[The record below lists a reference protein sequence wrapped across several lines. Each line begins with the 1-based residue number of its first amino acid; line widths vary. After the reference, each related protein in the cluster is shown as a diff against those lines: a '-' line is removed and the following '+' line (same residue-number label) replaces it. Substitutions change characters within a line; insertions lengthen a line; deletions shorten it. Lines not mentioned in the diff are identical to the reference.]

1 MSEKLILEKIRS
13 VRRRLSVQKVFQTLA
28 RFLCYG
34 LLVCVP
40 LFIVDS
46 FIATFDISPFLLLW
60 TVLGLSA
67 IALAVSLLRPINLH
81 EAARTIDLKASLKD
95 RAVSGL
101 EFIQRQTDE
110 MLTALQL
117 KDTSDRLQS
126 VPAKEVVRYSVPRET
141 KFIALIMAVGLAFSF
156 IEFFDPPEAPATV
169 DYSPQI
175 AAETD
180 HLLKE
185 IKESEKTAEE
195 VGLEDTLREIEEKA
209 LELKRAGIT
218 PKEALA
224 KLTEMTEMLSA
235 KMDRAGVAKMDALMK
250 ELGEQFIPN
259 PNLSDF
265 GYALKEGRYE
275 RAAERLFKL
284 SNKLNDLNSE
294 QRQNIADA
302 LQRGGASVQ
311 GTEVEPFGN
320 ELTKASTALGQNNLK
335 EAEKSLQDGC
345 ENLLACALAKEREG
359 LLAKL
364 RSQCQACKTGIGQ
377 ACNGIGGSGRAGD
390 GVGGGTDPNPFGAL
404 TNLDSF
410 RQLERITGVQG
421 AGESTVETTE
431 VPIAGDP
438 TTSTEGQSTADS
450 YKEVYTKYHNLSED
464 ALSQEQIPLGY
475 RFYVKRYFE
484 SIKPKEE

>member
-1 MSEKLILEKIRS
+1 MPEKLILEKIRS
-13 VRRRLSVQKVFQTLA
+13 VRRRLSVQRVFQTLA

-34 LLVCVP
+34 LLICVP

-60 TVLGLSA
+60 TALGLSA

-81 EAARTIDLKASLKD
+81 EAARTIDIKASLKD

-156 IEFFDPPEAPATV
+156 IEFFDPPEAPATI
-169 DYSPQI
+169 DFSPQI

-180 HLLKE
+180 HLLKQIE
-185 IKESEKTAEE
+185 EAEKTEKA
-195 VGLEDTLREIEEKA
+195 GLEDTLQEIEEKA

-224 KLTEMTEMLSA
+224 KLTQMTEMLSA
-235 KMDRAGVAKMDALMK
+235 KMDRAGVAKVDALMK
-250 ELGEQFIPN
+250 KLGEQFIAN

-265 GYALKEGRYE
+265 GSALKEGRYD

-284 SNKLNDLNSE
+284 SNKLNELNSE

-302 LQRGGASVQ
+302 LQSGGASVQ
-311 GTEVEPFGN
+311 GTEIETFGN
-320 ELTKASTALGQNNLK
+320 ELTKAAKALTQKDLK
-335 EAEKSLQDGC
+335 AAEQRLQEGC
-345 ENLLACALAKEREG
+345 ENLLACALAKQRDR
-359 LLAKL
+359 LLANL
-364 RSQCQACKTGIGQ
+364 LAQCQACKAGIGK
-377 ACNGIGGSGRAGD
+377 ACNGIGGSGRPGD
-390 GVGGGTDPNPFGAL
+390 GIGGGTDPNPFGAL
-404 TNLDSF
+404 TNLDSI
-410 RQLERITGVQG
+410 RQLEHIRGVQG
-421 AGESTVETTE
+421 TGESTVETTE
-431 VPIAGDP
+431 VPIAEDP
-438 TTSTEGQSTADS
+438 TTSTDGQSTADS
-450 YKEVYTKYHNLSED
+450 YKEVYTKYHKLSED

>member
-1 MSEKLILEKIRS
+1 MPEKLILEKIRS
-13 VRRRLSVQKVFQTLA
+13 VRRRLSVQRGFQTLA
-28 RFLCYG
+28 TFLCYG
-34 LLVCVP
+34 LLICVP
-40 LFIVDS
+40 LFIIDS
-46 FIATFDISPFLLLW
+46 FIATFDISPLILLW
-60 TVLGLSA
+60 SALGLSA
-67 IALAVSLLRPINLH
+67 IALTVSLLRPINLR
-81 EAARTIDLKASLKD
+81 EAARTIDLRVSLKD

-117 KDTSDRLQS
+117 KDTSNRLQS
-126 VPAKEVVRYSVPRET
+126 VTAKEVVRYAVPRET
-141 KFIALIMAVGLAFSF
+141 KFIALITIVALAFSF
-156 IEFFDPPEAPATV
+156 IEFFDPPEAPATI
-169 DYSPQI
+169 DFSPQI

-180 HLLKE
+180 HLLKQ

-195 VGLEDTLREIEEKA
+195 VRLEDTLREIEEKA

-235 KMDRAGVAKMDALMK
+235 KMDRAGVAKVDALMK
-250 ELGEQFIPN
+250 ELGEQFIAN

-265 GYALKEGRYE
+265 GYALKTGQYE
-275 RAAERLFKL
+275 RAAERLFNL
-284 SNKLNDLNSE
+284 SNKLGQFNSE
-294 QRQNIADA
+294 QRQNIVDA
-302 LQRGGASVQ
+302 FQRGGSSVQ
-311 GTEVEPFGN
+311 GTEIGTFGN
-320 ELTKASTALGQNNLK
+320 QLTKASTALTQNNLQ
-335 EAEKSLQDGC
+335 EAKKSLQDGC

-364 RSQCQACKTGIGQ
+364 RSQCQACKAGIGK
-377 ACNGIGGSGRAGD
+377 ACNGGGSSGNRIGAS
-390 GVGGGTDPNPFGAL
+390 TDPNPYGVL

-410 RQLERITGVQG
+410 RQLERIRGAQGV
-421 AGESTVETTE
+421 GESTVETTE

-438 TTSTEGQSTADS
+438 TTSTDGQSTEDS
-450 YKEVYTKYHNLSED
+450 YKEVYTKYHKLSED

>member
-1 MSEKLILEKIRS
+1 MPEKLILEKIRS
-13 VRRRLSVQKVFQTLA
+13 VRRRLSLQRAFQTLA
-28 RFLCYG
+28 KFLCYG
-34 LLVCVP
+34 LLICVP

-46 FIATFDISPFLLLW
+46 LITTFDISPLALLW
-60 TVLGLSA
+60 TALGLSA
-67 IALAVSLLRPINLH
+67 IALVVSLLRPINLH
-81 EAARTIDLKASLKD
+81 EAARTIDLKAALKD

-110 MLTALQL
+110 MLTGLQL

-126 VPAKEVVRYSVPRET
+126 VTANEVVRYSVPRET
-141 KFIALIMAVGLAFSF
+141 KFIALILVVGLAFSY

-169 DYSPQI
+169 DFSPQI

-180 HLLKE
+180 HLLKQIE
-185 IKESEKTAEE
+185 ESEKAAED
-195 VGLEDTLREIEEKA
+195 VGLEDTLRAIEEKA

-235 KMDRAGVAKMDALMK
+235 KMDRSGVAKVDALMK
-250 ELGEQFIPN
+250 ELGEQFSAN
-259 PNLSDF
+259 PNLNDF

-275 RAAERLFKL
+275 RAAERLFRL
-284 SNKLNDLNSE
+284 SNNLNNFNSE

-302 LQRGGASVQ
+302 FQRGGSSVE
-311 GTEVEPFGN
+311 GTEIGSFGN
-320 ELTKASTALGQNNLK
+320 QLTQASSALAQNNLK

-345 ENLLACALAKEREG
+345 ENLLACALAKERDG

-364 RSQCQACKTGIGQ
+364 RSQCQACKAGIGK
-377 ACNGIGGSGRAGD
+377 ACNGVGSPNNNAGA
-390 GVGGGTDPNPFGAL
+390 GIDPNPFGVL
-404 TNLDSF
+404 TNLDAF
-410 RQLERITGVQG
+410 RQLEQITGVQG
-421 AGESTVETTE
+421 AGESTVETTV
-431 VPIAGDP
+431 VPIDGNPETATD
-438 TTSTEGQSTADS
+438 GQSTEDS
-450 YKEVYTKYHNLSED
+450 YKEVYTKYHKLSED

-484 SIKPKEE
+484 SIKPNEE

>member
-13 VRRRLSVQKVFQTLA
+13 VRRRLSVQRVFQTLA
-28 RFLCYG
+28 RFLFYG
-34 LLVCVP
+34 TLICVP
-40 LFIVDS
+40 LFIIDS
-46 FIATFDISPFLLLW
+46 FIATFDISPLILLW
-60 TVLGLSA
+60 TVLGLSV
-67 IALAVSLLRPINLH
+67 IALIASLLRPINLH
-81 EAARTIDLKASLKD
+81 EAAQTIDVRASLKD

-126 VPAKEVVRYSVPRET
+126 MTAKEVVRYSVPRET
-141 KFIALIMAVGLAFSF
+141 KFIALIMAVGLAFSY
-156 IEFFDPPEAPATV
+156 IEFFNPPEAPATI
-169 DYSPQI
+169 DFSPQI

-180 HLLKE
+180 HLLKQV
-185 IKESEKTAEE
+185 KESEKAAEE
-195 VGLEDTLREIEEKA
+195 VGLEDTLQEIEEKA

-224 KLTEMTEMLSA
+224 KLTQMTEMLSA
-235 KMDRAGVAKMDALMK
+235 KMDSAGVAKVDALMK
-250 ELGEQFIPN
+250 GLGEQFIAN

-265 GYALKEGRYE
+265 GYALKEGKYE
-275 RAAERLFKL
+275 RAAERLFNL
-284 SNKLNDLNSE
+284 SNKLDKLNSE

-302 LQRGGASVQ
+302 LQSGGASVQ
-311 GTEVEPFGN
+311 GTEIEPFGN
-320 ELTKASTALGQNNLK
+320 ELTKAAKALTQSDLK
-335 EAEKSLQDGC
+335 EAQKRLQDGC
-345 ENLLACALAKEREG
+345 QNLLACALAKQRNG

-364 RSQCQACKTGIGQ
+364 QSQCQSSKAGICK
-377 ACNGIGGSGRAGD
+377 ACNGNGSNPSDGAGT
-390 GVGGGTDPNPFGAL
+390 GIDPNPFGVL

-421 AGESTVETTE
+421 AGESTVEITE
-431 VPIAGDP
+431 VPIAGNP
-438 TTSTEGQSTADS
+438 ETSADGQNAEDS
-450 YKEVYTKYHNLSED
+450 YKEVYTKYHKLSED

-484 SIKPKEE
+484 SIKPSEE

>member
-1 MSEKLILEKIRS
+1 MPEKLILEKIRS
-13 VRRRLSVQKVFQTLA
+13 VRRRLGVQRMFQTLA

-34 LLVCVP
+34 LLICVP
-40 LFIVDS
+40 LFVVDS
-46 FIATFDISPFLLLW
+46 FIATFDISPLTLLW
-60 TVLGLSA
+60 SALGLSA
-67 IALAVSLLRPINLH
+67 IGLIVSLLRPINLH
-81 EAARTIDLKASLKD
+81 EAARTIDLKVSLKD

-126 VPAKEVVRYSVPRET
+126 VTAQEVVRYSVPRET
-141 KFIALIMAVGLAFSF
+141 KFIALIVAVALAFSF

-169 DYSPQI
+169 DFSPQI

-180 HLLKE
+180 YLLKQ
-185 IKESEKTAEE
+185 IKESEKAAEE
-195 VGLEDTLREIEEKA
+195 VGLENTLQEIEEKA
-209 LELKRAGIT
+209 LELKRKGIT

-235 KMDRAGVAKMDALMK
+235 KMDKAGVAKVDALMK
-250 ELGEQFIPN
+250 GLGEQFIAN

-265 GYALKEGRYE
+265 GYALKEGKYE
-275 RAAERLFKL
+275 RAAERLYRL
-284 SNKLNDLNSE
+284 SNKLSDLNSE

-302 LQRGGASVQ
+302 FQRGGSSVQ
-311 GTEVEPFGN
+311 GTEIGGFGN
-320 ELTKASTALGQNNLK
+320 QLTKASTALAQNNLK

-345 ENLLACALAKEREG
+345 ENLLACALAKERDG

-364 RSQCQACKTGIGQ
+364 HSQCQACKTGIGK
-377 ACNGIGGSGRAGD
+377 ACNGGGSSGNGIGA
-390 GVGGGTDPNPFGAL
+390 GTDSNPYGVL

-410 RQLERITGVQG
+410 RHLEQITGVQG

-431 VPIAGDP
+431 VPIDGNP
-438 TTSTEGQSTADS
+438 ETSTDGRSAEDS
-450 YKEVYTKYHNLSED
+450 YKEVYTKYHKLSED

-484 SIKPKEE
+484 SIKPNDEK

>member
-1 MSEKLILEKIRS
+1 MPEKLILEKIRS
-13 VRRRLSVQKVFQTLA
+13 VRRRLNVQRAFQTMA

-34 LLVCVP
+34 LLICVP
-40 LFIVDS
+40 LFVVDS
-46 FIATFDISPFLLLW
+46 FIATFDISPLILLW
-60 TVLGLSA
+60 SALGLSA
-67 IALAVSLLRPINLH
+67 IGLIVSLLCPINLH
-81 EAARTIDLKASLKD
+81 EAARTIDLKASLRD

-126 VPAKEVVRYSVPRET
+126 VPPKEVVRYSVPRET
-141 KFIALIMAVGLAFSF
+141 KFIALIVAVGLAFSF

-169 DYSPQI
+169 DFSPQI

-180 HLLKE
+180 HLLKQ
-185 IKESEKTAEE
+185 IKESEKAAEE
-195 VGLEDTLREIEEKA
+195 VGLENTLQEIEEKA
-209 LELKRAGIT
+209 LELKRKGIT

-235 KMDRAGVAKMDALMK
+235 KMDKAGVAKVDALMK
-250 ELGEQFIPN
+250 ALGEQFIAN

-275 RAAERLFKL
+275 RAAERLYRL
-284 SNKLNDLNSE
+284 SNKLNNLNSE

-302 LQRGGASVQ
+302 FQRGGSSVQ
-311 GTEVEPFGN
+311 GTEIGSFGN
-320 ELTKASTALGQNNLK
+320 QLTKASTALTQNNLK
-335 EAEKSLQDGC
+335 EAGECLQDGSKDLLNYTLAQRRN
-345 ENLLACALAKEREG
+345 ELLAG
-359 LLAKL
+359 LQA
-364 RSQCQACKTGIGQ
+364 QCQSSKDGIRR
-377 ACNGIGGSGRAGD
+377 ACNGGGSGSGAKPGTA
-390 GVGGGTDPNPFGAL
+390 TDPNPYGVL

-410 RQLERITGVQG
+410 RQLEQITGVQG

-431 VPIAGDP
+431 VLIDGNPN
-438 TTSTEGQSTADS
+438 TSTDGQSVEDS
-450 YKEVYTKYHNLSED
+450 YREAYTKYHKLSED

-484 SIKPKEE
+484 SIKPNDEK

>member
-1 MSEKLILEKIRS
+1 MPEKLILEKIRR

-34 LLVCVP
+34 LLLCVP
-40 LFIVDS
+40 LFIIDS
-46 FIATFDISPFLLLW
+46 FNATLDISPLILLW
-60 TVLGLSA
+60 SALGFSV
-67 IALAVSLLRPINLH
+67 IALIVSLLRPINLH
-81 EAARTIDLKASLKD
+81 EAARIIDVKASLKD

-117 KDTSDRLQS
+117 KDTSDRLQL
-126 VPAKEVVRYSVPRET
+126 VTAKEVVRYSVPRET
-141 KFIALIMAVGLAFSF
+141 KFIALIMAVGLTFSF

-180 HLLKE
+180 HLLKQ
-185 IKESEKTAEE
+185 IKESEKVAEE

-209 LELKRAGIT
+209 LELKQAGIT

-235 KMDRAGVAKMDALMK
+235 KMDRAGVAKVDALMQ
-250 ELGEQFIPN
+250 ELGEQFIAN

-265 GYALKEGRYE
+265 GYALKEGRYD
-275 RAAERLFKL
+275 RAAERLFNL
-284 SNKLNDLNSE
+284 SNKLDDLNSE
-294 QRQNIADA
+294 QRQNLADA
-302 LQRGGASVQ
+302 FQRGGSSVQ
-311 GTEVEPFGN
+311 GTEIGAFGN
-320 ELTKASTALGQNNLK
+320 QLTQASTALAQNNLK
-335 EAEKSLQDGC
+335 AAEKRLQDGC
-345 ENLLACALAKEREG
+345 ESLLACALAKERDG

-364 RSQCQACKTGIGQ
+364 QAQCQASKAGICK
-377 ACNGIGGSGRAGD
+377 ACD
-390 GVGGGTDPNPFGAL
+390 GVGSPSNKAGAGTDPNPFGVL

-410 RQLERITGVQG
+410 RHLEQVTGVQG
-421 AGESTVETTE
+421 VGESTVETTV
-431 VPIAGDP
+431 VPIDDNP
-438 TTSTEGQSTADS
+438 ETSTDGQSAEDS
-450 YKEVYTKYHNLSED
+450 YKEIYTKYHKLSED
-464 ALSQEQIPLGY
+464 ALSQEHIPLGY

-484 SIKPKEE
+484 SIKPNEK

>member
-1 MSEKLILEKIRS
+1 MPEKLILEKIRS
-13 VRRRLSVQKVFQTLA
+13 VRRRLSVQRVFQTLA

-40 LFIVDS
+40 LFIIDS
-46 FIATFDISPFLLLW
+46 FIATFDISPLILLW
-60 TVLGLSA
+60 SVLGLSA
-67 IALAVSLLRPINLH
+67 IALAMVLLRPINLH

-101 EFIQRQTDE
+101 EFIQHQTDE
-110 MLTALQL
+110 MLTTLQL

-126 VPAKEVVRYSVPRET
+126 VTAKEVVRYSVPRET
-141 KFIALIMAVGLAFSF
+141 KFIALITVVALAFSF
-156 IEFFDPPEAPATV
+156 IEFFDPPEAPATI
-169 DYSPQI
+169 DFSPQI

-180 HLLKE
+180 HLLKQ

-235 KMDRAGVAKMDALMK
+235 KMDKAGVAKVDALMK
-250 ELGEQFIPN
+250 ALGEQFIAN

-265 GYALKEGRYE
+265 GYALKEGKYE
-275 RAAERLFKL
+275 RAAERLFNL
-284 SNKLNDLNSE
+284 SNKLNNFNSE

-302 LQRGGASVQ
+302 FQRGGSSVQ
-311 GTEVEPFGN
+311 GTEIGTFGN
-320 ELTKASTALGQNNLK
+320 QLTKASTALAQNNLK

-364 RSQCQACKTGIGQ
+364 SAQCQACKAGIGK
-377 ACNGIGGSGRAGD
+377 ACNGGGSSGNGIGAS
-390 GVGGGTDPNPFGAL
+390 TDPNPYGVL

-431 VPIAGDP
+431 VPIDGNP
-438 TTSTEGQSTADS
+438 ETSTDGQSAEDS
-450 YKEVYTKYHNLSED
+450 YKEVYTKYHKLSED

>member
-1 MSEKLILEKIRS
+1 MPEKLILEKIRS
-13 VRRRLSVQKVFQTLA
+13 VRRRLSVQRAFQTLA
-28 RFLCYG
+28 AFLCYG

-40 LFIVDS
+40 LFIIDS
-46 FIATFDISPFLLLW
+46 FIVTFDISPLILLW
-60 TVLGLSA
+60 SALGLA
-67 IALAVSLLRPINLH
+67 TIGLIVSLLCPINLH

-110 MLTALQL
+110 MLTTLQL

-126 VPAKEVVRYSVPRET
+126 VTAKEVARYSVPRET
-141 KFIALIMAVGLAFSF
+141 KFIALITVVALAFSF
-156 IEFFDPPEAPATV
+156 IEFFDPPEAPATI
-169 DYSPQI
+169 DFSPQI

-180 HLLKE
+180 HLLKQ

-235 KMDRAGVAKMDALMK
+235 KMDKAGVAKVDALMK
-250 ELGEQFIPN
+250 ALGEQFIAN

-265 GYALKEGRYE
+265 GYALKEGKYE
-275 RAAERLFKL
+275 RAAERLFRL
-284 SNKLNDLNSE
+284 SNKLNSFNSE

-302 LQRGGASVQ
+302 FQRGGSSVQ
-311 GTEVEPFGN
+311 GTEIGTFGN
-320 ELTKASTALGQNNLK
+320 QLTKASTALAQNNLK

-364 RSQCQACKTGIGQ
+364 SAQCQACKAGIGK
-377 ACNGIGGSGRAGD
+377 ACNGGGSSGNGIGAS
-390 GVGGGTDPNPFGAL
+390 TDPNPYGVL

-431 VPIAGDP
+431 VPIDGNP
-438 TTSTEGQSTADS
+438 ETSTDGQSAEDS
-450 YKEVYTKYHNLSED
+450 YKEVYTKYHKLSED

>member
-1 MSEKLILEKIRS
+1 MPEKLILEKIRS
-13 VRRRLSVQKVFQTLA
+13 VRRRLSVQRFFQTLA

-40 LFIVDS
+40 LFMVDS

-60 TVLGLSA
+60 TALGLSA
-67 IALAVSLLRPINLH
+67 IGLIVSLLRPINLH
-81 EAARTIDLKASLKD
+81 EAARTIDLKAALKD

-117 KDTSDRLQS
+117 KDTSDCLQS

-156 IEFFDPPEAPATV
+156 IEFFDPPEAPAIV

-180 HLLKE
+180 HLLKQIE
-185 IKESEKTAEE
+185 ESEKAAEE
-195 VGLEDTLREIEEKA
+195 VGLEDTLQEIEEKA
-209 LELKRAGIT
+209 LELKRAEIT

-224 KLTEMTEMLSA
+224 KLTQMTEMLSA
-235 KMDRAGVAKMDALMK
+235 KMDRAGIAKVDALMK
-250 ELGEQFIPN
+250 ELGEQFIAN

-265 GYALKEGRYE
+265 GSALKEGKYD

-284 SNKLNDLNSE
+284 SNKLNELNSE

-302 LQRGGASVQ
+302 LQSGGASVQ
-311 GTEVEPFGN
+311 GTEIESFGN
-320 ELTKASTALGQNNLK
+320 ELTKAAKALTQSDLN
-335 EAEKSLQDGC
+335 EAEKRLQEGC
-345 ENLLACALAKEREG
+345 QNLLACALAKQRNR
-359 LLAKL
+359 LLANL
-364 RSQCQACKTGIGQ
+364 LAQCQACKAGIHS
-377 ACNGIGGSGRAGD
+377 ACSAGGSGRPGD
-390 GVGGGTDPNPFGAL
+390 GVGGGTDSNPFGAL

-410 RQLERITGVQG
+410 RQLERIRGVQG
-421 AGESTVETTE
+421 TGESTVETTE

-438 TTSTEGQSTADS
+438 TTSTDGQSTEGS
-450 YKEVYTKYHNLSED
+450 YKEVYTKYHKLSED